1 MQKLFTKTKG
11 LLLLSAALLAAC
23 QPDSDV
29 SPDNTPNVRPLT
41 AQESQTVGSANDF
54 AFRSFAALRKSEAA
68 NNLFISPLSISAALT
83 MTYNGADGTTKEAMR
98 KTLGYAPTATDE
110 EISQSY
116 KSLFALLQGVDQKV
130 SFAAANSLW
139 HAQQYKLQAPFV
151 QLNQTYFDAKVQGV
165 NFAESSTK
173 NTINDWVESK
183 TNGRIKDLIKQ
194 TTSDDALY
202 LVNALYFKGTWTYT
216 FDKKQTKSA
225 PFYLED
231 GSTISRDFM
240 ALTKGRYLYAAD
252 ADMQLIDLPYGNR
265 QYSLTLLQPTATHT
279 LADLTAT
286 LSSAKLAACLS
297 RADTM
302 SLPLHLPKFKLEYE
316 VDLKEV
322 LTQLGMDEAFGD
334 RANFS
339 KMLEGRSNLAIGKV
353 LHKTFVEVD
362 EEGTEAAAATAV
374 GMVNNSIGSPTEL
387 WINRPFLFIIRE
399 KSSNAILF
407 IGQLMK

>member
-1 MQKLFTKTKG
+1 MVLF
-11 LLLLSAALLAAC
+11 SATLLAAC

-41 AQESQTVGSANDF
+41 AQESQIVGSANDF
-54 AFRSFAALRKSEAA
+54 AFSSFAALRKAEAA
-68 NNLFISPLSISAALT
+68 KNLFISPLSISAALT
-83 MTYNGADGTTKEAMR
+83 MTYNGADGSTKEAMR
-98 KTLGYAPTATDE
+98 QTLGFAPTATNE

-116 KSLFALLQGVDQKV
+116 KSLLALLQGVDKKV
-130 SFAAANSLW
+130 NFAAANSLW
-139 HAQQYKLQAPFV
+139 YDQQYKLQAPFV
-151 QLNQTYFDAKVQGV
+151 QLNQTYFDATVQGV
-165 NFAESSTK
+165 NFAASSTK
-173 NTINDWVESK
+173 NTINEWVESK
-183 TNGRIKDLIKQ
+183 TNGRIKDLIKE
-194 TTSDDALY
+194 TNANDALY

-216 FDKKQTKSA
+216 FDKKQTQKA

-231 GSTISRDFM
+231 GSTTSRDFM

-265 QYSLTLLQPTATHT
+265 QYSLTLLQPSGTRT
-279 LADLTAT
+279 LANLTAT

-302 SLPLHLPKFKLEYE
+302 SMPLRLPKFKLEYE
-316 VDLKEV
+316 TDLKEV
-322 LTQLGMDEAFGD
+322 LTQLGMGEAFSRG
-334 RANFS
+334 ANFS
-339 KMLEGRSNLAIGKV
+339 KMLEGRSDLAIGKV

-374 GMVNNSIGSPTEL
+374 GIVTTSAGPPPEL
-387 WINRPFLFIIRE
+387 WLNRPFLFLIRE

-407 IGQLMK
+407 IGQLVK